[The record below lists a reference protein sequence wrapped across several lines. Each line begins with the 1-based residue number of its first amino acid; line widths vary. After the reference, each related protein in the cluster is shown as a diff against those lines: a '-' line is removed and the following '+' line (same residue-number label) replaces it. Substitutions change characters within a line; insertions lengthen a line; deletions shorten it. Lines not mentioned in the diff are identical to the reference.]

1 MAVNP
6 LLLATL
12 PEGRRRTRRLGTSTF
27 FSIEGQEETER
38 KGPGGAPVEPRKHS
52 VSIVTAGNVDLL
64 A

>member
-1 MAVNP
+1 M
-6 LLLATL
+6 
-12 PEGRRRTRRLGTSTF
+12 RRLGTSTF

-52 VSIVTAGNVDLL
+52 VSTVTAGNVDLL

>member
-1 MAVNP
+1 MAVYS

-12 PEGRRRTRRLGTSTF
+12 PEWRRRARRLGRSTF

-38 KGPGGAPVEPRKHS
+38 KGPGSMPERQHKQ
-52 VSIVTAGNVDLL
+52 IVFAVIGGNIDLL

>member
-1 MAVNP
+1 MAVYP

-12 PEGRRRTRRLGTSTF
+12 PEGRRRARRLGTSTF

-38 KGPGGAPVEPRKHS
+38 KGPGSMPERQHKR
-52 VSIVTAGNVDLL
+52 IVFAVTGRNVDLL